1 LIIKIIV
8 MNAFIDISSKIVLA
22 LKLIITQ
29 VSVINDLMVKTDDEN
44 LEKLLEK
51 PEDQVKFQKAIDN
64 VIKESN
70 SQNIILNG
78 KNVTIST

>member
-1 LIIKIIV
+1 MIIKIIV

-44 LEKLLEK
+44 LEKLLEN

-70 SQNIILNG
+70 SQDIILNG

>member
-1 LIIKIIV
+1 

>member
-1 LIIKIIV
+1 MIIKIIV